1 MHGDLRRTQIIT
13 KLIDSEHAISAN
25 QFAKTFNVS
34 RQIIVGDIA
43 LLRAQGH
50 DIIATGKGYL
60 INRIDENMKIYT
72 LAMQHSHHDTQKELE
87 IFIKHHAH
95 VLDVTVEH
103 PIYGSLTGQLDIR
116 THEDITL
123 FISQNP
129 ELLASLTNGIHLHR
143 IAISKEHYPNLMI
156 DLKKHAFLYESN

>member
-87 IFIKHHAH
+87 IFIK
-95 VLDVTVEH
+95 T
-103 PIYGSLTGQLDIR
+103 PR
-116 THEDITL
+116 TC
-123 FISQNP
+123 F
-129 ELLASLTNGIHLHR
+129 GCHR
-143 IAISKEHYPNLMI
+143 
-156 DLKKHAFLYESN
+156 